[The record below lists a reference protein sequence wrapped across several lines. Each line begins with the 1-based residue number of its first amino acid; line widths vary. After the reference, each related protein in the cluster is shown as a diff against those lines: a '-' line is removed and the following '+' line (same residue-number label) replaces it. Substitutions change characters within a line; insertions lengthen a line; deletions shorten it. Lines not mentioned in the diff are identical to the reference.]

1 MHGTIFLFEQ
11 KFWIAGLHNPVLQLI
26 HIKEKRVFPMKY
38 NTCPQCKTKVSDDLA
53 QCPECGHSFGTR
65 KNRIPV
71 VSGSCLLIAAFAGGL
86 AFNLGSELHNAVPS
100 PAPEIIETLA
110 PATPVPTPTVDSI
123 EVYAFGRELD
133 DDGFTAYV
141 GDKPFTLS
149 AYPQPEI
156 SHPQISWS
164 VGDSVELSVSS
175 DTLTCEFTAL
185 KPTGKNELTVRCYGA
200 EVTIPVT
207 HAAAPDNFSKRFT
220 FRAICPRRMI
230 AVQ

>member
-1 MHGTIFLFEQ
+1 MLLDNYFFALLLYFI
-11 KFWIAGLHNPVLQLI
+11 IVGLHNPVLQLI
-26 HIKEKRVFPMKY
+26 HIKEKRVLPMKY

-71 VSGSCLLIAAFAGGL
+71 VLGSCLLIAAFAGGL

-100 PAPEIIETLA
+100 AAPEIIETLT

-133 DDGFTAYV
+133 ADGFTAYV

-200 EVTIPVT
+200 EVTIPVYLWE
-207 HAAAPDNFSKRFT
+207 R
-220 FRAICPRRMI
+220 
-230 AVQ
+230 

>member
-71 VSGSCLLIAAFAGGL
+71 VFGSCLLIAAFAGGL

-100 PAPEIIETLA
+100 AAPEIIETLA

-133 DDGFTAYV
+133 ADGFTAYV

-156 SHPQISWS
+156 SHPHISWS

-175 DTLTCEFTAL
+175 DTLACEFTAL

-200 EVTIPVT
+200 EVTIPVYLWE
-207 HAAAPDNFSKRFT
+207 R
-220 FRAICPRRMI
+220 
-230 AVQ
+230 